1 MEQNLQDVRR
11 DIEQTRIALG
21 DKISLLEKK
30 IETTKNTT
38 LNPAYHVRTR
48 PWPTLGIFVA
58 AGWVF
63 GRFMKS
69 RFSSNSRRD
78 RVVGRPGII
87 REVAR
92 STTSS
97 AANVVGLVVGDLI
110 REFVNKRRQARKER
124 RERNL

>member
-1 MEQNLQDVRR
+1 MEQNLQEVRR
-11 DIEQTRIALG
+11 DIEQTRVALG

-38 LNPAYHVRTR
+38 LNPAYHMRTR
-48 PWPTLGIFVA
+48 PWPTLGMFVA

-69 RFSSNSRRD
+69 RFSSNSRRG
-78 RVVGRPGII
+78 RVAERPGMI

-97 AANVVGLVVGDLI
+97 AASVVGLLVGDFI
-110 REFVNKRRQARKER
+110 REFVNKRRQRRKER

>member
-78 RVVGRPGII
+78 RVVERPGII

-92 STTSS
+92 NTTSS